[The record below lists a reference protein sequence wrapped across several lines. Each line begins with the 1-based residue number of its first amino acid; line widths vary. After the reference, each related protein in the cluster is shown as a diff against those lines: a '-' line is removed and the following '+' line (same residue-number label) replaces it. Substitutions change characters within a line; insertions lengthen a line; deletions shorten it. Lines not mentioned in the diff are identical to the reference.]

1 VQLHKANWAIS
12 LSALLMLSG
21 CVESSGSG
29 SSETRTG
36 QGGSTARFAIVDQ
49 HLYALRGD
57 TYKDYKYIAAELQMF
72 DLMDPAQPIPVGSVS
87 MDFDVETLFAYKNYL
102 FIGGQSGMYIYDNID
117 PANPQRVSQF
127 VHARGCDPVV
137 VQGDFAYVTLNG
149 VGTCG
154 GAQSVLD
161 VVDIA
166 NVAQTKLLKTV
177 PMQAPHGLAVAA
189 DRLYVCDG
197 QAGLKTFDIAVP
209 AEPKLLGAL
218 DQVNCNDLIHSDG
231 RVIATGDKGLFQYD
245 MRQDPP
251 LKLSELLLPVVAK

>member
-1 VQLHKANWAIS
+1 VQLNKANWAIS

-49 HLYALRGD
+49 YLYALRGD
-57 TYKDYKYIAAELQMF
+57 NHIAAELQMF
-72 DLMDPAQPIPVGSVS
+72 DLMNPAQPIPVGSVR
-87 MDFDVETLFAYKNYL
+87 MDFDVETLFAYKTYL

-161 VVDIA
+161 VVDIS
-166 NVAQTKLLKTV
+166 NVAQTKLLRAV

-231 RVIATGDKGLFQYD
+231 RVIATGDRGVFQYD
-245 MRQDPP
+245 RRQDPP
-251 LKLSELLLPVVAK
+251 LKLSELLLPAVAK